1 MAKRKEL
8 TKIDDDIDVQIY
20 HLERLATLLNS
31 PDNYGI
37 RMEFLE
43 IEMNKEEQLAFF
55 VNQNQRISNIEDA
68 LENLTIGLE
77 EYKLSKGFSNVKQV
91 EKLSKV
97 L

>member
-8 TKIDDDIDVQIY
+8 TKIDDDIHVQIY